1 MKLFDWV
8 AVDALADYNRGEVIV
23 MANSL
28 EEALEIVKKENP
40 EVYEEIKNEEPDVYD
55 SPTAIYIYGSA

>member
-8 AVDALADYNRGEVIV
+8 AVDALAQYLSGEVIV